1 MFADNTPISALTS
14 MVWDEWLGQMA
25 KGYARLHERKAAAIL
40 HGIKSGVNVD
50 FEGERGIDRVCQ
62 NLKSATT
69 GEAEQQVNAIIEAD
83 CKAGKKSGPHARKPF
98 TTMSVSPIGAVPK
111 KNGKLRVIHHLSFPF
126 GGDSINASTVD
137 IKIELGRL
145 DHAADAIRALGPG
158 CLLIKLD
165 VEAAYKQVPVRR
177 EDWPLLGFKWRGHW
191 FYERTLPFV
200 LKSSCRLWEL
210 YATALHHFFEHDLG
224 IKCVVH
230 YIDDFLFVLKP
241 DMELAEADLKRALEL
256 CIRLGIPIAG
266 DKTEGPCTL
275 LTFLG
280 IELDTVNMTASLSQ
294 AKLSELQTLL
304 RRWGRAT
311 SASVNEL
318 QSLTGVLNWA
328 CSVVR
333 PGRAFMRRIID
344 HTKEVCRAQAAAGQ
358 GRQGHRNI
366 RAAIPES
373 VQQDIRW
380 WQQFA
385 PEFNGVSLLYEQHW
399 TESPKLELYTD
410 ACQKGFGALWKHRY
424 IYGPWSRSVLSQ
436 AQRRTT
442 LSMPFLELHA
452 IVLAVATWGRHWATH
467 KIVLHTDCMPA
478 LHAIN
483 SRSSR
488 DPAMAALV
496 RQLMT
501 FAARWN
507 FDLRA
512 KHVPGVLNVAAD
524 ALSRDDLQVFRDY
537 MQSRAD
543 GPEAVQGAPQVSQLQ
558 HDPTPPLPPLSSM

>member
-1 MFADNTPISALTS
+1 
-14 MVWDEWLGQMA
+14 MA
-25 KGYARLHERKAAAIL
+25 KSYARVHMRKSVAIL
-40 HGIKSGVNVD
+40 IGIKRGVNID

-69 GEAEQQVNAIIEAD
+69 GEAEQQVTAIIEAD
-83 CKAGKKSGPHARKPF
+83 CKSGKKSGPHARKPF
-98 TTMSVSPIGAVPK
+98 ANMSVSPIGAVPK
-111 KNGKLRVIHHLSFPF
+111 KSGKLRVIHHLSFPF
-126 GGDSINASTVD
+126 GGDSINASTKD
-137 IKIELGRL
+137 EKIELGRL

-191 FYERTLPFV
+191 YYERTLPFG

-210 YATALHHFFEHDLG
+210 YATALHHFFAHDLG
-224 IKCVVH
+224 IANVVH
-230 YIDDFLFVLKP
+230 YIDDFLFVIKP
-241 DMELAEADLKRALEL
+241 DKELAEADLKRALEL
-256 CIRLGIPIAG
+256 CNRLGIPIAG
-266 DKTEGPCTL
+266 EKTEGPCTL

-280 IELDTVNMTASLSQ
+280 IELDTVAMTMRLSA
-294 AKLSELQTLL
+294 AKLEELQTLL
-304 RRWGRAT
+304 RDWGQRT

-318 QSLTGVLNWA
+318 QSIAGVLNWA

-333 PGRAFMRRIID
+333 PGRAFLRRIID
-344 HTKEVCRAQAAAGQ
+344 HIKALCRDQAAGGQ
-358 GRQGHRNI
+358 GAQGHRNI
-366 RAAIPES
+366 RAVIPES

-380 WQQFA
+380 WQRFA

-410 ACQKGFGALWKHRY
+410 ACQTGYGALWQRRF
-424 IYGPWSRSVLSQ
+424 ISGQWARSELDT
-436 AQRRTT
+436 AQRREK
-442 LSMPFLELHA
+442 LSMPFLELRA
-452 IVLAVATWGRHWATH
+452 ILLAVATWGQHWATRR
-467 KIVLHTDCMPA
+467 IVLHTDCMPA

-483 SRSSR
+483 SRTSR

-501 FAARWN
+501 YAARWR

-524 ALSRDDLQVFRDY
+524 ALSRDDLQGFHAY
-537 MQSRAD
+537 MRSRAA
-543 GPEAVQGAPQVSQLQ
+543 GPEAAQAVQPLQ
-558 HDPTPPLPPLSSM
+558 RDIPPRLPRICDM

>member
-1 MFADNTPISALTS
+1 MIPEQWF
-14 MVWDEWLGQMA
+14 EQMA
-25 KGYARLHERKAAAIL
+25 KSFARKFMKQAGAIMV
-40 HGIKSGVNVD
+40 GIKYGVNIEFV
-50 FEGERGIDRVCQ
+50 GERGIDRDCQ

-69 GEAEQQVNAIIEAD
+69 GEAEQQVTAIIDAD
-83 CKAGKKSGPHARKPF
+83 VASGKKSGPHARKPF
-98 TTMSVSPIGAVPK
+98 ANMSVSPIGAVPK

-137 IKIELGRL
+137 VKIELGRL

-177 EDWPLLGFKWRGHW
+177 EDWPLLGFKWRSRW
-191 FYERTLPFV
+191 FYERTLPLG

-230 YIDDFLFVLKP
+230 YIDDFLFVVKP
-241 DMELAEADLKRALEL
+241 DMELAEADLKRALDL

-280 IELDTVNMTASLSQ
+280 IELDTVKMTASLSP
-294 AKLSELQTLL
+294 AKLAELQTLL
-304 RRWGRAT
+304 RVWGQKT
-311 SASVNEL
+311 TASVNEL
-318 QSLTGVLNWA
+318 QSLAGVLNWA

-333 PGRAFMRRIID
+333 PGRAFLRRIID
-344 HTKEVCRAQAAAGQ
+344 HIKALCKEQAAAGR
-358 GRQGHRNI
+358 GRQGHKNI
-366 RAAIPES
+366 RAVIPES
-373 VQQDIRW
+373 VRMDIQW
-380 WQQFA
+380 WQRFA
-385 PEFNGVSLLYEQHW
+385 PEFNGTSLLYEQHW

-410 ACQKGFGALWKHRY
+410 ACQTGFGAVWKHRY
-424 IYGPWSRSVLSQ
+424 ISGQWSRGVLALAHRQ
-436 AQRRTT
+436 KT
-442 LSMPFLELHA
+442 LSMPFLELYA
-452 IVLAVATWGRHWATH
+452 ILLAVATWGRHWATH

-483 SRSSR
+483 SRTSR
-488 DPAMAALV
+488 VPEMAALV
-496 RQLMT
+496 RQLML

-524 ALSRDDLQVFRDY
+524 ALSRDDLQGFQDY

-543 GPEAVQGAPQVSQLQ
+543 GPEAVQVSQLQ
-558 HDPTPPLPPLSSM
+558 QDTPPQLPAISDM